1 MLSWKPSLG
10 VSLVVAS
17 LLMAAMGAALG
28 LGVTYL
34 HEAKN
39 KRLILKSDFSSKCAE
54 FAQRLTPKVV
64 EDLASS
70 TPDSPGLARSFAAS
84 LNYNL
89 NKTEDAKIDILL
101 HDPESGSPKSVFSF
115 QTDSFEEQPNFEM
128 SALLMEAASTQRPVI
143 WGFSEE
149 IENLSTATNAL
160 RAAFGNGDS
169 TRLVAAFPLTL
180 YGDRAHLIVQTEVS
194 PELFEVSQI
203 IQMRHLFPLVG
214 IVPLLAS
221 LIFMGA
227 WITQRMQGLAK
238 GMHTVAEGRY
248 DYRLTESGPPE
259 IERIH
264 ASFNRMAES
273 LRKTTNQFHESIEQI
288 QIAKRQAEVAQ
299 EAKSDFLANM
309 SHEIRTPMNGII
321 GTTSLL
327 LETKLTHE
335 QQELVQIMQT
345 SGESLV
351 HLINDVLDFSKLESE
366 KMEMENEP
374 VDLVELIEETIEM
387 FAYYAS
393 ESQLELLYYIERQ
406 VPNSIFGDRER
417 LKQVLVNLV
426 GNAMKF
432 TNQGEVVITARMT
445 TREMKHGSQPM
456 IRITVKDSGIGIAPE
471 NQERIFEA
479 FTQADAST
487 TRKFGGTGLGLA
499 ISRKLCMLFGGS
511 LDVASDVGKGSE
523 FYFDLPFREV
533 PQQGSIKPQH
543 QIENQKPLHGKSC
556 VILTRNEVLSQLIH
570 TYVRGWEM
578 TPHIAPGYTP
588 EVAGQVANFAP
599 DIVIVDLMGFDSKQ
613 TMAVF
618 MQRLIEASIPC
629 IVLSSVGESSIRI
642 DEEKNRL
649 VRTLFKPLSELKLL
663 RDLVTMVER
672 KRGVEVSGE
681 AFNPNHEDPSLSGK
695 KFAERFPAKVLI
707 VEDVLMNQ
715 KIAGMVLEKI
725 GYESIEFANN
735 GQLGVERVNQG
746 DIDLVFMDLQMPVM
760 GGIDATESIRKN
772 FSLSRQPIIIA
783 MTGHALAGVRD
794 SCMASGMNG
803 FVAKPISVTDVK
815 NSIVEAFESA
825 NKRNKTP
832 QAAIL

>member
-1 MLSWKPSLG
+1 MFSWKPSLG
-10 VSLVVAS
+10 VTLVVAS
-17 LLMAAMGAALG
+17 LLMAAIGAGLG

-54 FAQRLTPKVV
+54 FAQRLTPKTV
-64 EDLASS
+64 EKLAQE
-70 TPDSPGLARSFAAS
+70 TPASPGLAHHFVGS
-84 LNYNL
+84 LDYNL
-89 NKTEDAKIDILL
+89 TAMGNAKVTILR
-101 HDPESGSPKSVFSF
+101 HESDSESPREVYSLQSDSF
-115 QTDSFEEQPNFEM
+115 QEDLNFEV
-128 SALLMEAASTQRPVI
+128 SKLLMESITSGRPVV

-149 IENLSTATNAL
+149 VEDLSTATNSL
-160 RAAFGNGDS
+160 KAAFGNGDP
-169 TRLVAAFPLTL
+169 TYLRCAFPLTL
-180 YGDRAHLIVQTEVS
+180 YGDHAHLVVEAVVD
-194 PELFEVSQI
+194 PELFQVSQVLDL
-203 IQMRHLFPLVG
+203 RHLFPLVG
-214 IVPLLAS
+214 IVPLVFS
-221 LIFMGA
+221 LIFMGT
-227 WITQRMQGLAK
+227 WFTKRLQGLAE

-248 DYRLTESGPPE
+248 DYRLKEAGPPE

-264 ASFNRMAES
+264 SSFNLMAES
-273 LRKTTNQFHESIEQI
+273 LRKTTDQFHESIEQI
-288 QIAKRQAEVAQ
+288 RIAKRQAEVAQ

-335 QQELVQIMQT
+335 QKELVQIMQT

-366 KMEMENEP
+366 KMEIENAP

-393 ESQLELLYYIERQ
+393 ESQLELLYFIEKR
-406 VPNSIFGDRER
+406 VPDSIFGDRER

-432 TNQGEVVITARMT
+432 TNAGEVIITARMT
-445 TREMKHGSQPM
+445 AREMKHGSQPM

-471 NQERIFEA
+471 NQERIFDA

-499 ISRKLCMLFGGS
+499 ISRKLCSLFGGN
-511 LDVASDVGKGSE
+511 LDVSSELGKGSE

-533 PQQGSIKPQH
+533 PQQGNTKPQH
-543 QIENQKPLHGKSC
+543 QIENQKPLFGKNC
-556 VILTRNEVLSQLIH
+556 VILTRNDALSQLIQ
-570 TYVRGWEM
+570 TYVKSWQM
-578 TPHIAPGYTP
+578 TPHLAPGYTA
-588 EVAGQVANFAP
+588 EVAGQIAGFQP
-599 DIVIVDLMGFDSKQ
+599 DVVVVDLMGFENKTRMSDFAKH
-613 TMAVF
+613 MIDA
-618 MQRLIEASIPC
+618 RIPC

-642 DEEKNRL
+642 DEEEIPL

-672 KRGVEVSGE
+672 KRGVEVSTDN
-681 AFNPNHEDPSLSGK
+681 FNPNVEDPSLSGK
-695 KFAERFPAKVLI
+695 RFAERYPAKVLI

-715 KIAGMVLEKI
+715 KIAGMVLEKL
-725 GYESIEFANN
+725 GYTAIEFANN
-735 GQLGVERVNQG
+735 GELGVERVNKG
-746 DIDLVFMDLQMPVM
+746 DIELVFMDLQMPVM
-760 GGIDATESIRKN
+760 GGIDATENIRKN

-794 SCMASGMNG
+794 SCFASGMNG
-803 FVAKPISVTDVK
+803 FVPKPISVTDVK
-815 NSIVEAFESA
+815 NAIIEAFASA
-825 NKRNKTP
+825 NKSAKIA
-832 QAAIL
+832 QATL